1 MMSDNRSAITL
12 LLMDLKSN
20 RWQREITVSGI
31 LCGSVVAKINTTC
44 FGGSSNVFRSALN
57 ALVEIIC
64 TSSIIYTLYGTAL
77 EAYFTL
83 SRISR
88 ISSTLV
94 LEAASISITSEID
107 PSKIPT
113 QAALSLHGSL
123 VGACSQLTVCA
134 NIFAAL
140 VFPVPRGPENKYA
153 WEYLLC
159 SSAFCSVLVICV
171 CPTRSAN
178 VRGRQTRYNA

>member
-44 FGGSSNVFRSALN
+44 FGGSSNVFNSALN

-64 TSSIIYTLYGTAL
+64 TSSIIYTLQGTAL
-77 EAYFTL
+77 GAYFTV

-88 ISSTLV
+88 MSSTPV
-94 LEAASISITSEID
+94 FDAASISITSEIE
-107 PSKIPT
+107 PSKIPRH
-113 QAALSLHGSL
+113 ASHSLQGSS
-123 VGACSQLTVCA
+123 VGIFSQLSVCA
-134 NIFAAL
+134 KIFAAL
-140 VFPVPRGPENKYA
+140 VFPV
-153 WEYLLC
+153 LLC
-159 SSAFCSVLVICV
+159 SEK
-171 CPTRSAN
+171 
-178 VRGRQTRYNA
+178 RYARVYLSDFYTIISFSIIYV